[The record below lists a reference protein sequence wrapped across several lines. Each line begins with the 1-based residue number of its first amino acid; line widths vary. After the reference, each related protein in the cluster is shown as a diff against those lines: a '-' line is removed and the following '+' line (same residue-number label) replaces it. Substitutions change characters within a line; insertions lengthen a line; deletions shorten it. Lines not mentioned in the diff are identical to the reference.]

1 MDKLGAN
8 FGRNGDI
15 PNGGVPHS
23 LSLSTMVI
31 VDFQGTVSGPGK
43 PTHID
48 LKIDNG
54 QYKPVTSPHATSPG

>member
-1 MDKLGAN
+1 
-8 FGRNGDI
+8 
-15 PNGGVPHS
+15 
-23 LSLSTMVI
+23 MVI

-54 QYKPVTSPHATSPG
+54 QYKPVTSPHTTSSGLAERVCVDGAILMRYTSER